1 MHGFHSTLLWQTLI
15 RLCEGVE
22 KHHNYN
28 LSPSDCTKIGKLQ
41 LPYKSKT
48 TIYSTLG
55 LGPFSLCLS
64 FALRL
69 CCSFFRGNLL
79 PLILTLTTISSI
91 SRGMF
96 SFPCVF
102 RCAFGLGLWPD
113 ILQVPA
119 AGKGGKVGFIKW
131 EIMAYGLTISNWK
144 KYKEMNGLAR
154 LMMLFTRTSI
164 LMHLMKSV
172 RSSPFFSSWV
182 DLKHRW

>member
-79 PLILTLTTISSI
+79 PLILTSPPSGPSAGVCFRFLV
-91 SRGMF
+91 F
-96 SFPCVF
+96 SGALLGL
-102 RCAFGLGLWPD
+102 AFGLTFFKFLPLGKVARWVLSNEKLWLMVWLYPTERNIKKWMAWPD
-113 ILQVPA
+113 
-119 AGKGGKVGFIKW
+119 
-131 EIMAYGLTISNWK
+131 
-144 KYKEMNGLAR
+144 
-154 LMMLFTRTSI
+154 
-164 LMHLMKSV
+164 
-172 RSSPFFSSWV
+172 SWCYS
-182 DLKHRW
+182 HGRPS